1 MNTNVYTKML
11 EDELN
16 NNGRQ
21 YAVDAATR
29 EPIEGDYLEYAGE
42 YDVITIKSYCS
53 QNNSDCATCSLV
65 NYGMDCHNNPVD
77 N

>member
-1 MNTNVYTKML
+1 MSTNVYTKML

-29 EPIEGDYLEYAGE
+29 EPIEGDCLEYEGE
-42 YDVITIKSYCS
+42 YDVITIKPYCI
-53 QNNSDCATCSLV
+53 QNNSDCLTCSLV
-65 NYGMDCHNNPVD
+65 NYGRDCKNNQI
-77 N
+77 